1 MDLRGG
7 RRDVEPPG
15 APPVAE
21 TVGEGVGDDILERS
35 QATWFQDQNTTIL
48 GAKQHNI

>member
-1 MDLRGG
+1 M
-7 RRDVEPPG
+7 EPPG

-35 QATWFQDQNTTIL
+35 QATWFQVQKSTISCARQQNTWM
-48 GAKQHNI
+48 

>member
-1 MDLRGG
+1 M
-7 RRDVEPPG
+7 EPPG

-35 QATWFQDQNTTIL
+35 QATWFRIQRSTILCAKQQNTGI
-48 GAKQHNI
+48 

>member
-1 MDLRGG
+1 M
-7 RRDVEPPG
+7 EFPG

-35 QATWFQDQNTTIL
+35 QATWFQSQNSTIL
-48 GAKQHNI
+48 CAKQQDTWI